1 MADPVRRDRNR
12 VSFPALVKTA
22 IDLVLGRPRVALAP
36 SRLLAGEVTTPYGNA
51 PTDDVVAAA
60 WRNEAGDRDCPP
72 WMILGREDAPS
83 GTIWR
88 FAWCP
93 ATSAMPEHAE
103 IVLPEALW
111 ALELLNDMDSPPGW
125 HLRALESPSGTWV
138 GIWHGSRCDHLQ
150 LPGKDREQALERGRS
165 GLAKRGIQ
173 NPQAL
178 DASWIAPNAARLSEM
193 ADASPESDLVEIKES
208 IRRQERK
215 SVAASVARTAAVVAA
230 LALVSGLLG
239 AFQGWHAYRRSAEES
254 RLQAVKP
261 LVDGAAELA
270 RHRERDLAS
279 LRSFRDAL
287 EPGHAADRVVAG
299 IASALPAGARLQTLA
314 LEQTSTGWR
323 LRTEARLP
331 DWGSIQPLSQGLR
344 QVAGVTKVT
353 VANQSR
359 QADAVSAI
367 LEVEGT
373 WP

>member
-1 MADPVRRDRNR
+1 M
-12 VSFPALVKTA
+12 KTA

-88 FAWCP
+88 LAWCP
-93 ATSAMPEHAE
+93 PVSAMPDRAE
-103 IVLPEALW
+103 IVLPEAIW
-111 ALELLNDMDSPPGW
+111 ALELLNEMDSPPGW

-138 GIWHGSRCDHLQ
+138 GIWHGSRCDQLHL
-150 LPGKDREQALERGRS
+150 PRKDRQEALERGRS
-165 GLAKRGIQ
+165 GLAKRGIL
-173 NPQAL
+173 NPQEL
-178 DASWIAPNAARLSEM
+178 DASWTAPNPARLSGI
-193 ADASPESDLVEIKES
+193 ADANPESDLVEIKES
-208 IRRQERK
+208 IRRQEKR
-215 SVAASVARTAAVVAA
+215 SLAASVARTASVLGV
-230 LALVSGLLG
+230 LAMVTGLLG

-254 RLQAVKP
+254 RLATVKP
-261 LVDGAAELA
+261 LVDGAAELV
-270 RHRERDLAS
+270 RDRQRDLDS

-299 IASALPAGARLQTLA
+299 IASALPAGSRLQTLA

-331 DWGSIQPLSQGLR
+331 DWGSIQPLSQSLR

-359 QADAVSAI
+359 QSDAVSAI
-367 LEVEGT
+367 LELEGT

>member
-1 MADPVRRDRNR
+1 M
-12 VSFPALVKTA
+12 KTA

-51 PTDDVVAAA
+51 PNDDLVATA
-60 WRNEAGDRDCPP
+60 WRTEAGDRDCPP

-111 ALELLNDMDSPPGW
+111 ALELLNDMDAPPGW

-138 GIWHGSRCDHLQ
+138 GVWHGSRCDHLQ
-150 LPGKDREQALERGRS
+150 LPKKDRQEALERGRS

-173 NPQAL
+173 TPQEL
-178 DASWIAPNAARLSEM
+178 EASWIAPNAARLSEL
-193 ADASPESDLVEIKES
+193 ADANPESDLMEIKES
-208 IRRQERK
+208 IKRQERR
-215 SVAASVARTAAVVAA
+215 SVTASVARTAVVLGV
-230 LALVSGLLG
+230 LAMISGLLG
-239 AFQGWHAYRRSAEES
+239 IFQGWHAYQRSSEES
-254 RLQAVKP
+254 RLASVKP

-270 RHRERDLAS
+270 QHRVRDLDS

-287 EPGHAADRVVAG
+287 EPGHAADRIVAG
-299 IASALPAGARLQTLA
+299 ISSALPAGARLQTLA
-314 LEQTSTGWR
+314 LEETSTGWR

-331 DWGSIQPLSQGLR
+331 DWGSIQPLSQSLR

-359 QADAVSAI
+359 QSDAVSAI
-367 LEVEGT
+367 LELEGT